1 MLIRHSSEL
10 NEMKKIIE
18 SIWPSLGWTASI
30 YFLLSMPT
38 SGVFGSELFDV
49 FQLDKVIH
57 FVLFMVLAFFWG
69 VFFSHRKSGN
79 QNTILF
85 LIVILVSGFG
95 LGMEFYQKFF
105 TLRSFSY
112 LDAVADAAGAVVGI
126 FVVKKSPY
134 GNRGRNQN

>member
-1 MLIRHSSEL
+1 
-10 NEMKKIIE
+10 MKKIIE
-18 SIWPSLGWTASI
+18 SIWPSLGWTAVI
-30 YFLLSMPT
+30 FILLAMPT
-38 SGVFGSELFDV
+38 SGVASGLFDIPQ
-49 FQLDKVIH
+49 FDKVIH
-57 FVLFMVLAFFWG
+57 FGLFIVLAFFWG
-69 VFFSHRKSGN
+69 IFFSHRKSGN

-85 LIVILVSGFG
+85 LIVILAAGFG

-112 LDAVADAAGAVVGI
+112 LDAVADAAGAVVGV